1 MDLGLAGKR
10 ALVTG
15 ASGGIGF
22 AVAETLAREGARVA
36 VVSRDETRIRA
47 AADRIARNV
56 EGAEI
61 VPLAGDLAAPRD
73 PERLVAQ
80 AADALGGLQILVANA
95 GGPPSGDFDDVG
107 EEQFE
112 LAVRLTFRSA
122 ERLMRAALPRLR
134 ASGWGRIV
142 CLTSITAKEPHDGL
156 ALSNAMRPA
165 VHGLAKSLSRTAG
178 AGITVNCVCPGFT
191 DTERLRDLAA
201 AAAAARRG
209 VTPEEVFAG
218 WRSNIPRGELGRPRE
233 IAAAVAFLCSEPASF
248 VNGVSLAVDGGESR
262 PLL

>member
-15 ASGGIGF
+15 ASAGIGF

-36 VVSRDETRIRA
+36 IVSRDEARIRA
-47 AADRIARNV
+47 AAERVRRAAGTGTEV
-56 EGAEI
+56 
-61 VPLAGDLAAPRD
+61 VPLAGDLSQAGEPG
-73 PERLVAQ
+73 RLVNE
-80 AADALGGLQILVANA
+80 AAAALGGLQILVANA

-107 EEQFE
+107 EEEFE
-112 LAVRLTFRSA
+112 RAIRLTFRSA

-156 ALSNAMRPA
+156 TLSNALRPA
-165 VHGLAKSLSRTAG
+165 VHGLAKSLARTAG
-178 AGITVNCVCPGFT
+178 PAITVNCVCPGFT
-191 DTERLRDLAA
+191 DTERLRDLAE
-201 AAAAARRG
+201 AAAARRG
-209 VTPEEVFAG
+209 VTPADVFAG
-218 WRSNIPRGELGRPRE
+218 WRARIPRGELGRPRE
-233 IAAAVAFLCSEPASF
+233 IAAAVAFLCSEAASF

-262 PLL
+262 SLL

>member
-10 ALVTG
+10 AVVTG
-15 ASGGIGF
+15 ASSGIGF
-22 AVAETLAREGARVA
+22 AVAEALAREGARVA
-36 VVSRDETRIRA
+36 IASRDEERIRA
-47 AADRIARNV
+47 AADRIARKV

-61 VPLAGDLAAPRD
+61 VPLAGDLSVAGG
-73 PERLVAQ
+73 PERVVEQ

-95 GGPPSGDFDDVG
+95 GGPPSGNFDDVG
-107 EEQFE
+107 EEEFE

-156 ALSNAMRPA
+156 TLSNAMRPA

-201 AAAAARRG
+201 AAAARRG
-209 VTPEEVFAG
+209 VTPDEVFAG
-218 WRSNIPRGELGRPRE
+218 WRGNIPRGELGRPRE
-233 IAAAVAFLCSEPASF
+233 IAAAVPRPP
-248 VNGVSLAVDGGESR
+248 GGS
-262 PLL
+262 